1 MVEHDIQKK
10 KKDLENVKKVIVEF
24 EEKMNI
30 EVRQQEKLLRK
41 YIVKI
46 LYE

>member
-10 KKDLENVKKVIVEF
+10 KKDLENVKEVIVEF

-30 EVRQQEKLLRK
+30 EVRQ
-41 YIVKI
+41 
-46 LYE
+46 

>member
-30 EVRQQEKLLRK
+30 EVSQQ
-41 YIVKI
+41 
-46 LYE
+46 